1 MTIDTAPASAR
12 SEQETAAL
20 PDGVPTFAGLDLP
33 ADLLAAIG
41 ALGFTTPTEIQAA
54 TIPALLAGRDVTGVA
69 QTGTGKT
76 AAFALPMLARLDPA
90 ARRVQALVLV
100 PTRELAI
107 QVADAIESMT
117 PPGLARV
124 LPIYG
129 GAPYGPQLRGLGAGA
144 QVVVGTPGRVI
155 DMLDKGALDLS
166 ELASLVLDEADEML
180 RMGFAED
187 VDRILASAAPTRQTA
202 LFSATMP
209 RAIRTVAREHMNDPV
224 EVATSR
230 PSSTTTTITQTYA
243 VVPFRHKIGALAR
256 VLATSDAEAAVVFVR
271 TRQTAE
277 DVGNAL
283 LERGV
288 SAAAIS
294 GDVAQKD
301 RERIIERLRTGLVQ
315 VLVATDVAARGMD
328 VDRIGLVVNFDI
340 PREAEAYVHRI
351 GRTGRAGREG
361 RALTFFT
368 PRERSRLRMIERHTG
383 ATMTEA
389 AIPTPAQVSEH
400 RARRVLASV
409 PERVGAGRL
418 ELYRELLT
426 AHTAEGD
433 LLEVAAALLAQSVG
447 DQGPQRA
454 RDDEEIPTQG
464 FEADSGRF
472 GDREQRRN
480 GPRGGA
486 RSGGPAQF
494 SGPGTV
500 YRVAV
505 GHTHGARPQDI
516 VGAITGEGGLRGS
529 DLGKISIFSRFSLVQ
544 ITTDVGPEALRR
556 IGSARVA
563 GQQLRIR
570 PDEGPRGRAGG
581 DHRGDRP
588 PRGDKPRW
596 DGPRRDRRDG
606 YRQDR
611 RGSGD
616 RRGPGARRAGFRRKD
631 HAGR

>member
-1 MTIDTAPASAR
+1 MTIDTAPVSAR
-12 SEQETAAL
+12 PAGDADPAFPAAA
-20 PDGVPTFAGLDLP
+20 PTFAGLDLP
-33 ADLLAAIG
+33 AELLATIDT
-41 ALGFTTPTEIQAA
+41 LGFTTPTEIQAA
-54 TIPALLAGRDVTGVA
+54 TIPALLDGRDVTGVA

-107 QVADAIESMT
+107 QVADAIESMA
-117 PPGLARV
+117 PRGYAPV
-124 LPIYG
+124 LTIYG
-129 GAPYGPQLRGLGAGA
+129 GAPYGPQLRGLSAGA

-155 DMLDKGALDLS
+155 DMLDKRALDLS
-166 ELASLVLDEADEML
+166 ELGYLVLDEADEML

-209 RAIRTVAREHMNDPV
+209 RAIRAVAREHMNDPV

-277 DVGNAL
+277 EVAGAL

-368 PRERSRLRMIERHTG
+368 PRERGRLRMIERHTG
-383 ATMTEA
+383 ATMTETT
-389 AIPTPAQVSEH
+389 IPTPAQVSEH
-400 RARRVLASV
+400 RARRALATV
-409 PERVGAGRL
+409 PERVTAGRL
-418 ELYRELLT
+418 DLYRELLT
-426 AHTAEGD
+426 AQFGEDD
-433 LLEVAAALLAQSVG
+433 LLDAAAALLARSVG
-447 DQGPQRA
+447 DDGPQRA
-454 RDDEEIPTQG
+454 RDEEEIPTHR
-464 FEADSGRF
+464 FDSDTGRF
-472 GDREQRRN
+472 ADRDQRRN
-480 GPRGGA
+480 GPRGGS

-505 GHTHGARPQDI
+505 GHTHGVRPQDI

-544 ITTDVGPEALRR
+544 ITTEVGAESLRR
-556 IGSARVA
+556 IGAARVA

-581 DHRGDRP
+581 ERP
-588 PRGDKPRW
+588 
-596 DGPRRDRRDG
+596 RRDG
-606 YRQDR
+606 YRR
-611 RGSGD
+611 RGPDS
-616 RRGPGARRAGFRRKD
+616 RRGPGARRDGFRRKD
-631 HAGR
+631 HASR

>member
-1 MTIDTAPASAR
+1 MSALTTDTAPLSAAENTPGADAP
-12 SEQETAAL
+12 S
-20 PDGVPTFAGLDLP
+20 TFADLDLP
-33 ADLLAAIG
+33 ADLLATVQR
-41 ALGFTTPTEIQAA
+41 LGFTTPTEIQAA

-76 AAFALPMLARLDPA
+76 AAFALPMLAGLQPD

-107 QVADAIESMT
+107 QVADAVQSMA
-117 PPGLARV
+117 PRGLSRV
-124 LPIYG
+124 LAIYG
-129 GAPYGPQLRGLGAGA
+129 GAPYGPQLRGLSEGA
-144 QVVVGTPGRVI
+144 QIVVGTPGRVI
-155 DMLDKGALDLS
+155 DMLDKRALDLS
-166 ELASLVLDEADEML
+166 ELGYLVLDEADEML

-209 RAIRTVAREHMNDPV
+209 RAIRVVAREHMNNPV

-243 VVPFRHKIGALAR
+243 VVPFRHKVGALAR
-256 VLATSDAEAAVVFVR
+256 VLATSEAEAAVVFVR

-277 DVGNAL
+277 EVGNAL
-283 LERGV
+283 TERGV
-288 SAAAIS
+288 SAASIS

-301 RERIIERLRTGLVQ
+301 RERIIERLRTGLVR

-351 GRTGRAGREG
+351 GRTGRAGRAG
-361 RALTFFT
+361 QALTFFT

-383 ATMTEA
+383 ATMAEA
-389 AIPTPAQVSEH
+389 SIPTPAQVSEH
-400 RARRVLASV
+400 RARRVLDHLPA
-409 PERVGAGRL
+409 RVSTGRL
-418 ELYRELLT
+418 ELYR
-426 AHTAEGD
+426 D
-433 LLEVAAALLAQSVG
+433 LLEAHVGDGDVLTAAAALLAQSVG
-447 DQGPQRA
+447 DEGPQRS
-454 RDDEEIPTQG
+454 RDEDEITSQS
-464 FEADSGRF
+464 FEPDSGRG
-472 GDREQRRN
+472 GDRGDRRN

-486 RSGGPAQF
+486 RTGGPAQF

-505 GHTHGARPQDI
+505 GHSHGVRPQDI

-529 DLGKISIFSRFSLVQ
+529 DLGKIQIFSRFSLVQ
-544 ITTDVGPEALRR
+544 ITSELAGNTLGR
-556 IGSARVA
+556 IGAARVA

-581 DHRGDRP
+581 DRPHRG
-588 PRGDKPRW
+588 
-596 DGPRRDRRDG
+596 GPRPDRR
-606 YRQDR
+606 
-611 RGSGD
+611 SGPD
-616 RRGPGARRAGFRRKD
+616 SHRGPGARRDGFKRKSYD
-631 HAGR
+631 SSR

>member
-12 SEQETAAL
+12 SDARSEQEAAAL
-20 PDGVPTFAGLDLP
+20 PDGGPTFAGLDLP
-33 ADLLAAIG
+33 AELLATIG

-117 PPGLARV
+117 PRGLARV
-124 LPIYG
+124 LAIYG

-155 DMLDKGALDLS
+155 DMLDKSALDLS
-166 ELASLVLDEADEML
+166 ELAYLVLDEADEML

-209 RAIRTVAREHMNDPV
+209 RAIRAVAREHMNDPV

-256 VLATSDAEAAVVFVR
+256 VLATSEAEAAVVFVR

-368 PRERSRLRMIERHTG
+368 PRERTRLRMIERHTG

-418 ELYRELLT
+418 DLYRELLT
-426 AHTAEGD
+426 AQTGDGD
-433 LLEVAAALLAQSVG
+433 LLDVAAALLAQSVG

-544 ITTDVGPEALRR
+544 ITIDVGPEALRR

-570 PDEGPRGRAGG
+570 PDEGPGGRTG
-581 DHRGDRP
+581 
-588 PRGDKPRW
+588 GDKPR
-596 DGPRRDRRDG
+596 RDSHRP
-606 YRQDR
+606 DR
-611 RGSGD
+611 
-616 RRGPGARRAGFRRKD
+616 RRGPDSRRGPSARRDGFRRKD
-631 HAGR
+631 RAGR

>member
-1 MTIDTAPASAR
+1 MSTVTTDTAPVSAHDTENASGAD
-12 SEQETAAL
+12 APL
-20 PDGVPTFAGLDLP
+20 TFADLDLP
-33 ADLLAAIG
+33 ADLLATVQR
-41 ALGFTTPTEIQAA
+41 LGFTTPTEIQTA

-76 AAFALPMLARLDPA
+76 AAFALPMLAGLQPD

-107 QVADAIESMT
+107 QVADAVQSMA
-117 PPGLARV
+117 PRGLSRV
-124 LPIYG
+124 LAIYG
-129 GAPYGPQLRGLGAGA
+129 GSPYGPQLRGLSEGA
-144 QVVVGTPGRVI
+144 QIVVGTPGRVI
-155 DMLDKGALDLS
+155 DMLDKRALDLS
-166 ELASLVLDEADEML
+166 ELGYLVLDEADEML

-209 RAIRTVAREHMNDPV
+209 RAIRVVAREHMNDPV

-243 VVPFRHKIGALAR
+243 VVPFRHKVGALAR
-256 VLATSDAEAAVVFVR
+256 VLATTEAEAAVVFVR

-277 DVGNAL
+277 EVGNAL
-283 LERGV
+283 AERGV

-301 RERIIERLRTGLVQ
+301 RERIIERLRSGRVR

-328 VDRIGLVVNFDI
+328 VDRLGLVVNFDI

-351 GRTGRAGREG
+351 GRTGRAGRAG
-361 RALTFFT
+361 QALTFFT

-383 ATMTEA
+383 ATMAEA
-389 AIPTPAQVSEH
+389 SIPTPAQVSEH
-400 RARRVLASV
+400 RARRVLDAL
-409 PERVGAGRL
+409 PERVSAGRL
-418 ELYRELLT
+418 EMYRGLLEAHVGDGDVLT
-426 AHTAEGD
+426 A
-433 LLEVAAALLAQSVG
+433 AAALLAQSVG
-447 DQGPQRA
+447 DEGPQRS
-454 RDDEEIPTQG
+454 RDEDEITSQS
-464 FEADSGRF
+464 FEADTGRG
-472 GDREQRRN
+472 GDPRGDRRN

-486 RSGGPAQF
+486 RANGPAQF

-505 GHTHGARPQDI
+505 GHSHGVRPQDI

-529 DLGKISIFSRFSLVQ
+529 DLGKIQIFSRFSLVQ
-544 ITTDVGPEALRR
+544 ITTELAGNTLGR
-556 IGSARVA
+556 IGAARVA

-570 PDEGPRGRAGG
+570 PDEGPRGGAGG
-581 DHRGDRP
+581 DRPHRG
-588 PRGDKPRW
+588 
-596 DGPRRDRRDG
+596 GPRSDRRSGPDSHRGPGSRRDG
-606 YRQDR
+606 
-611 RGSGD
+611 
-616 RRGPGARRAGFRRKD
+616 FKRKSYD
-631 HAGR
+631 TSR